1 MGLCG
6 WLVFGFFAGL
16 VARALTPGDQSLG
29 CLGTTALGVAGAFV
43 GGFLGSVWHGDNWRD
58 PEPAG
63 FLGSVLGAVVLLW
76 LAHVAFGSRRRR

>member
-16 VARALTPGDQSLG
+16 VARAIVPGRQGLG
-29 CLGTTALGVAGAFV
+29 CLATSLLGIAGAFV
-43 GGFLGSVWHGDNWRD
+43 GGFLGAVVLRHGNWRD

-63 FLGSVLGAVVLLW
+63 FIGAVVGAIVLLV
-76 LAHVAFGSRRRR
+76 LAQSVAGGRRR